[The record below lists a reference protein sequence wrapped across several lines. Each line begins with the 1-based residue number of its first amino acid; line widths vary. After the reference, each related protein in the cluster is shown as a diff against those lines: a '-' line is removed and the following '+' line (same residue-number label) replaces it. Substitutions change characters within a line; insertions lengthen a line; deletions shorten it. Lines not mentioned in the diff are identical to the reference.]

1 MNIFLTLVIH
11 VASLAALVLVTAA
24 CLYAI
29 AIVGKR
35 LIASYEVVA
44 AFQRVVVKQA
54 QRCERVTDGLAD
66 KGLECYEA
74 ELNAIYVKQP
84 VVESPDLQSVIG
96 VVQ

>member
-1 MNIFLTLVIH
+1 MNIFLTMVVH
-11 VASLAALVLVTAA
+11 VSSFAALVLVTAA

-29 AIVGKR
+29 AIVGRR
-35 LIASYEVVA
+35 LLASYEVVA
-44 AFQRVVVKQA
+44 AFQRVVVRQA
-54 QRCERVTDGLAD
+54 QRCERVTDSLAD

-96 VVQ
+96 KVE